1 MSRLQTAID
10 QIAFARKYTLRLLD
24 ATKESDLFTMS
35 GVTHIAWQVGHLAM
49 AQYRLVFERVRGV
62 RPEDAQLISAD
73 FLKLFLRD
81 SVPSREAIYPSA
93 AEIRAVFDRV
103 HEQGLRELIGLDESE
118 LDRPILTPHSLVKT
132 KLEALLWC
140 GQHEFVHAGQIG
152 LLRRLL
158 GYAPV
163 W

>member
-1 MSRLQTAID
+1 MSRLQTATD
-10 QIAFARKYTLRLLD
+10 QIRFARKYTLRLLN
-24 ATKESDLFTMS
+24 ATKEEDWFTMP
-35 GVTHIAWQVGHLAM
+35 GMTHVAWQVGHLAM
-49 AQYRLVFERVRGV
+49 AQYRMVFERVRGM
-62 RPEDAQLISAD
+62 RPEDARLVSGD

-81 SVPSREAIYPSA
+81 SVPAGAAAYPSA

-103 HEQGLRELIGLDESE
+103 HEQAMLELAALDEGE
-118 LDRPILTPHSLVKT
+118 LDRPILTPHALVKT
-132 KLEALLWC
+132 KFEALLWC

-158 GYAPV
+158 GYEPV